1 MVRMTTRPLG
11 KTGLQISTL
20 GFGAM
25 RLPMYRRG
33 AQEHVRVREAVR
45 LMRHAFDG
53 GINHVDTAYGYCA
66 SESEMVVGKAVRGV
80 RDQLIVSTKLP
91 VWQVKKRAD
100 FMRLLEEQLRRLAL
114 EHIDIYYLHGIGAE
128 SLRTKVLP
136 LHLLEEADK
145 ARRKGL
151 IRFLSF
157 SFHDTPAAMKEIID
171 TGAFASVL
179 CQYNLLDRA
188 NEAMMAYAKAQGLG
202 VIVMGPVGGGRLGHP
217 GAVIRDLLP
226 KQAVS
231 SPELALRFV
240 LSNPHVDCALSGMS
254 ALTQVDE
261 NVRVA
266 ARRTPL
272 SVREQNHIRRVMD
285 KLQRMAQLYCTG
297 CGYCLPCP
305 HEVRIPECFAAMN
318 LHRVYGL
325 LAAAQARYKQI
336 GTWPK
341 GARADGC
348 TQCGVCESKC
358 PQHIKIRAQLADV
371 QRLLGGG

>member
-1 MVRMTTRPLG
+1 MNTRPLG
-11 KTGLQISTL
+11 NTGLQISAL

-25 RLPMYRRG
+25 RLPMYCRG
-33 AQEHVRVREAVR
+33 AHEHVRVREAVR
-45 LMRHAFDG
+45 LMRHAFACG
-53 GINHVDTAYGYCA
+53 VNYVDTAYGYCA
-66 SESEMVVGKAVRGV
+66 GESEAVVGKAVRGL

-100 FMRLLEEQLRRLAL
+100 LMRLLEEQLRRLAL
-114 EHIDIYYLHGIGAE
+114 DHVDIYYLHGIGAE
-128 SLRTKVLP
+128 CLHNTILKH
-136 LHLLEEADK
+136 HLLDEAEK
-145 ARRKGL
+145 ARRKGM

-157 SFHDTPAAMKEIID
+157 SFHDKPAAMREIID

-202 VIVMGPVGGGRLGHP
+202 VIAMGPVGGGRLGHP

-240 LSNPHVDCALSGMS
+240 FSNPNVDCALSGMS
-254 ALTQVDE
+254 ALAQVDE

-266 ARRTPL
+266 VRRAPL
-272 SVREQNHIRRVMD
+272 SAREQSHIRRVMD

-297 CGYCLPCP
+297 CGYCMPCP
-305 HEVRIPECFAAMN
+305 HAVRIPECFAAMN
-318 LHRVYGL
+318 LYRVYSL
-325 LAAAQARYKQI
+325 LAAAQARYTTI
-336 GTWPK
+336 GNWPN
-341 GARADGC
+341 GRRADAC
-348 TQCGVCESKC
+348 TQCGICETKC
-358 PQHIKIRAQLADV
+358 PQQIKIRAQLADV
-371 QRLLGGG
+371 QRTLGGA